1 MKEMYIDMMEVVI
14 GAYTD
19 EHIKKY
25 TQKICENGLTEHG
38 YPRLTANLGILIA
51 NGRKNGLKD
60 EFVKMMDLCCDKIP
74 TALKTHRGV
83 GNDFAV
89 KEIIFCLLELE
100 EAEVFEKSVT
110 DKWREKLAAIDPYTT
125 YDEIA
130 EVPPKKTGNW
140 AAFGAASEQL
150 RKYAKIGD
158 ESEFIENQI
167 NSQLLSFDENG
178 MYRDP
183 NEPIVY
189 DMVTRLQLAVALH
202 FGFDGKSRRELE
214 DVLMKSADITLYMQ
228 SVSGEIP
235 FGGRSNQFLHNEAF
249 FAALCEFYA
258 VQLKKRGN
266 IELAGQFKYAA
277 RIAYESIS
285 PWLAAE
291 QIHHV
296 KNYFDINSLYGCEGY
311 AYFDKYMIT
320 TASWLYIAHIM
331 ADDAIP
337 EIPCPAENG
346 GYICE
351 TSKYFH
357 KLFCNFGGYFVEIDT
372 NADSHYDSSGIGR
385 IQYKGAPPAICLSV
399 PFAENPNYGLDV
411 KNPSMLSICSGI
423 KCGEEYLYTYNKTT
437 EYCITDKQ
445 INDKY
450 LLIRMKCTLE
460 NGIVIHQE
468 CKISENE
475 VEICA
480 EGQGEVSIL
489 FPAFEFDG
497 EMQTVIHSTKN
508 STEVLYKG
516 WICCYFTDNSIK
528 DTERIYAN
536 RNGHYK
542 CFAVYGNNRVSLKIS
557 IKKDKLLSEKQ
568 SNDK

>member
-1 MKEMYIDMMEVVI
+1 MKEMYIDMMESVI

-25 TQKICENGLTEHG
+25 TQKVCENGLTEHG

-51 NGRKNGLKD
+51 HGRKTDMRN
-60 EFVKMMDLCCDKIP
+60 EFVKMMDICCDNIP
-74 TALKTHRGV
+74 TALKTHHGV
-83 GNDFAV
+83 GNDFSV
-89 KEIIFCLLELE
+89 KEIVFCLLELE
-100 EAEVFEKSVT
+100 DAGGFEKSMT
-110 DKWREKLAAIDPYTT
+110 DKWREKLALINPYTT

-130 EVPPKKTGNW
+130 DIPPKRIGNW

-167 NSQLLSFDENG
+167 KSQLLSFDENG

-183 NEPIVY
+183 NEPVVY
-189 DMVTRLQLAVALH
+189 DMVTRLQLAVALY
-202 FGFDGKSRRELE
+202 FGFDGESRRELE
-214 DVLMKSADITLYMQ
+214 EVLMKSADITLYMQ

-258 VQLKKRGN
+258 VQLKKYGN
-266 IELAGQFKYAA
+266 TELAGQFKRAA

-285 PWLAAE
+285 PWLGAE
-291 QIHHV
+291 HIHHV
-296 KNYFDINSLYGCEGY
+296 KNFFDIDSLYGCERY

-320 TASWLYIAHIM
+320 TASWLYIAYIM
-331 ADDAIP
+331 ADDTIP
-337 EIPCPAENG
+337 ELPCPAQNG

-351 TSKYFH
+351 TSKHFH
-357 KLFCNFGGYFVEIDT
+357 KLFCNFGGYFVELDT
-372 NADSHYDSSGIGR
+372 DADTHYDSSGIGR
-385 IQYKGAPPAICLSV
+385 IHRKGAPPAICLSV
-399 PFAENPNYGLDV
+399 PFAENPNYSIDV

-423 KCGEEYLYTYNKTT
+423 KCGKEYLYTYNKTT
-437 EYCITDKQ
+437 GYRITDKRAT
-445 INDKY
+445 DEY
-450 LLIRMKCTLE
+450 LFIRMECILE
-460 NGIVIHQE
+460 NGMIIHQE
-468 CKISENE
+468 CIISETG

-480 EGQGEVSIL
+480 ESQGELSIL

-497 EMQTVIHSTKN
+497 ETHTVIDSTGN

-516 WICCYFTDNSIK
+516 WKCHYFTDSHIK
-528 DTERIYAN
+528 DTGQVYAN

-542 CFAVYGNNRVSLKIS
+542 CFAVYGKNRVSLKIS
-557 IKKDKLLSEKQ
+557 IEKDMQ
-568 SNDK
+568 